1 MAMPDTDRKEVFSS
15 IRAALRAAFNAD
27 RPSPVWWI
35 RFRVTGAGS
44 GGSHGGALSILDL
57 LDSGAFTARHAAG
70 IRANRAGPSSQ
81 AWKSSSKRN
90 LPSQS
95 DMTHEQHDFI
105 AKH

>member
-44 GGSHGGALSILDL
+44 GGSHGGALSILGNRIGNVFDL
-57 LDSGAFTARHAAG
+57 RGAAQTIDRLIDGFAA
-70 IRANRAGPSSQ
+70 
-81 AWKSSSKRN
+81 
-90 LPSQS
+90 S
-95 DMTHEQHDFI
+95 DKEMVRTMLSESLL
-105 AKH
+105 AVVA